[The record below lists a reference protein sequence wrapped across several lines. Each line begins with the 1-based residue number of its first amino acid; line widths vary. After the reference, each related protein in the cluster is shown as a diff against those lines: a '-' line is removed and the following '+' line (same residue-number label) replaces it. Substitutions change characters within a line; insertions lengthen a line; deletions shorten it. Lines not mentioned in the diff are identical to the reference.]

1 MRGIMRDVM
10 EEVIRELRSHM
21 DRSVEAFKRDLGQ
34 VRTGRASISLL
45 DGVRVDYYGN
55 PTPLNQ
61 LATLSVPEPRSIVI
75 QPWDPSV
82 GELIAKAIMT
92 SDLGLN
98 PTNDGKIIRIA
109 IPSLTEERR
118 KELVKR
124 VRKIAEEARVA
135 LRNIRRD
142 LLERLKKREREESLS
157 EDIVHQTQDR
167 VQKVT
172 DEEMGK
178 IDKIV
183 EAKEKEILE
192 V

>member
-1 MRGIMRDVM
+1 M

-34 VRTGRASISLL
+34 IRTGRASISLL

-61 LATLSVPEPRSIVI
+61 LATLSVPEPRSILI

-82 GELIAKAIMT
+82 GELIAKAILT

-98 PTNDGKIIRIA
+98 PTHDGKIIRIA

-124 VRKIAEEARVA
+124 VHKIAEESRVA

-142 LLERLKKREREESLS
+142 LLERLKKREKEESLS
-157 EDIVHQTQDR
+157 EDVVHQTQDR

-178 IDKIV
+178 IEKIV
-183 EAKEKEILE
+183 AAKEKEILE

>member
-1 MRGIMRDVM
+1 M

-34 VRTGRASISLL
+34 VRTGRASLSLL

-75 QPWDPSV
+75 QPWDPSAA
-82 GELIAKAIMT
+82 ELIVKAINT

-142 LLERLKKREREESLS
+142 LLERLKKREKEESLS
-157 EDIVHQTQDR
+157 EDVVHQTQDR

-178 IDKIV
+178 VDKIV